1 MLFYIDYQTWSFLDQ
16 VASFR
21 FCSLNTPSSDE
32 FPFIRETFF
41 FFPTQNALLLDR
53 VVIWLL
59 EVLKHKEDLNTT
71 VFYIKGVA
79 DVSEVMETSD
89 LKDS

>member
-41 FFPTQNALLLDR
+41 FFPYTKCPL
-53 VVIWLL
+53 V
-59 EVLKHKEDLNTT
+59 
-71 VFYIKGVA
+71 G
-79 DVSEVMETSD
+79 
-89 LKDS
+89 

>member
-1 MLFYIDYQTWSFLDQ
+1 MEFSTSSCLFQILFSKHPFFTWVSFHK
-16 VASFR
+16 R
-21 FCSLNTPSSDE
+21 N
-32 FPFIRETFF
+32 IFF